1 MLEACLTY
9 SDMWVMCII
18 IEHKKT
24 VKWWR
29 TTTAVTQCMVL
40 IEHKKTVKWWR
51 TTTAVTQ
58 CMVLRVSDWFSY
70 MLTWICILSYFF
82 FLSPKMKVSEIKIK
96 SATLVQ
102 GACATPSPLL
112 KLETSMTAPHP
123 TLLSPL
129 HKLAPLPPHTF
140 RLSSPLKC
148 LCI

>member
-1 MLEACLTY
+1 MTSIGNLHARSCLTDF
-9 SDMWVMCII
+9 DMWVMCII

-40 IEHKKTVKWWR
+40 
-51 TTTAVTQ
+51 
-58 CMVLRVSDWFSY
+58 RVSDWFSYMLTY

-112 KLETSMTAPHP
+112 KLETSKTAPHP